1 MNKPSKNNAQSET
14 FQYINGVPK
23 ECLTDNMSSIINLSE
38 KKMNWLYPYNNEFDT
53 EEELIEIIKKIN
65 K

>member
-14 FQYINGVPK
+14 FQYINEVPK

-53 EEELIEIIKKIN
+53 EEELIEIIKTI
-65 K
+65 